1 MTSHAVLPLS
11 FISKLRYEEP
21 CPWRVEILNETV
33 AAEIAGLPADMQARF
48 LRLAERVASA
58 GLESLSEPHV
68 KHLEGKLWEL
78 RLTGRDGIARAL
90 YVTAIGRRVVVVRT
104 FVKKTQK
111 RRALRSTRA
120 AASKGDHMTIP
131 FEKLKARL
139 LANPRV
145 KAEYDA
151 LAPEFEI
158 AAELLR
164 ARLRAGLSQAE
175 LAARMGTSQSTIARL
190 ESGQT
195 LPSTK
200 TLLRYAEA
208 TGSRFHVRLSAA

>member
-1 MTSHAVLPLS
+1 VA
-11 FISKLRYEEP
+11 
-21 CPWRVEILNETV
+21 WRVEILNETV
-33 AAEIAGLPADMQARF
+33 AAEIAALPADMQARF
-48 LRLAERVASA
+48 LRLAERITAA

-78 RLTGRDGIARAL
+78 RTDRPRWNCSRPLCHGYGPKSGRGSRVREKDAKDPTFRDRAR
-90 YVTAIGRRVVVVRT
+90 V
-104 FVKKTQK
+104 
-111 RRALRSTRA
+111 A
-120 AASKGDHMTIP
+120 AGKGGHMTIP
-131 FEKLKARL
+131 FEQLKARL
-139 LANPRV
+139 LANPKV

-175 LAARMGTSQSTIARL
+175 LAERMGTSQSAIARL

-208 TGSRFHVRLSAA
+208 TGSKFHVRLSAA

>member
-1 MTSHAVLPLS
+1 MGRVGAAGRATEPLNPLRHFSPFLPLPS
-11 FISKLRYEEP
+11 ISKLRYN
-21 CPWRVEILNETV
+21 R
-33 AAEIAGLPADMQARF
+33 Q
-48 LRLAERVASA
+48 
-58 GLESLSEPHV
+58 
-68 KHLEGKLWEL
+68 
-78 RLTGRDGIARAL
+78 
-90 YVTAIGRRVVVVRT
+90 
-104 FVKKTQK
+104 
-111 RRALRSTRA
+111 
-120 AASKGDHMTIP
+120 MTIP

-139 LANPRV
+139 LANPKV

-175 LAARMGTSQSTIARL
+175 LAARMGTSQSAIARL

-208 TGSRFHVRLSAA
+208 TGSKFHVRLSAA

>member
-1 MTSHAVLPLS
+1 M
-11 FISKLRYEEP
+11 I
-21 CPWRVEILNETV
+21 
-33 AAEIAGLPADMQARF
+33 
-48 LRLAERVASA
+48 
-58 GLESLSEPHV
+58 
-68 KHLEGKLWEL
+68 
-78 RLTGRDGIARAL
+78 
-90 YVTAIGRRVVVVRT
+90 RT
-104 FVKKTQK
+104 LKTQYLSGD
-111 RRALRSTRA
+111 RARA
-120 AASKGDHMTIP
+120 AASKGNQMTIP

-139 LANPRV
+139 LANPKV

-175 LAARMGTSQSTIARL
+175 LAAQMGTSRSTIARL

-200 TLLRYAEA
+200 TLLRYVEA
-208 TGSRFHVRLSAA
+208 TGSKFHVRLSAA

>member
-1 MTSHAVLPLS
+1 MA
-11 FISKLRYEEP
+11 
-21 CPWRVEILNETV
+21 
-33 AAEIAGLPADMQARF
+33 
-48 LRLAERVASA
+48 
-58 GLESLSEPHV
+58 
-68 KHLEGKLWEL
+68 
-78 RLTGRDGIARAL
+78 
-90 YVTAIGRRVVVVRT
+90 
-104 FVKKTQK
+104 
-111 RRALRSTRA
+111 
-120 AASKGDHMTIP
+120 IP

-139 LANPRV
+139 LANPRG
-145 KAEYDA
+145 KAEHGA

-164 ARLRAGLSQAE
+164 ARLQAKLSQAE

-208 TGSRFHVRLSAA
+208 TGSKFQVRLSAA

>member
-1 MTSHAVLPLS
+1 
-11 FISKLRYEEP
+11 
-21 CPWRVEILNETV
+21 
-33 AAEIAGLPADMQARF
+33 
-48 LRLAERVASA
+48 
-58 GLESLSEPHV
+58 
-68 KHLEGKLWEL
+68 
-78 RLTGRDGIARAL
+78 
-90 YVTAIGRRVVVVRT
+90 
-104 FVKKTQK
+104 
-111 RRALRSTRA
+111 
-120 AASKGDHMTIP
+120 MTIP

-139 LANPRV
+139 LANPKV

-175 LAARMGTSQSTIARL
+175 LAARMGTTIARL
-190 ESGQT
+190 ESGHT

-208 TGSRFHVRLSAA
+208 TGSKFHVRLSAA